1 MSASNRRTAEHR
13 AQMSTAS
20 ADNRDMSAD
29 TTSTRPT
36 PKAFISYSWD
46 SDEHKQWVLAFATRL
61 RGDGVEVTLDQWHL
75 HPGDQLT
82 AFMEWAIRDNDYIL
96 IVCTPHYA
104 DRSNRRAGGVGY
116 EGDIMTAA
124 IFTQRNERKFIPV
137 FRAGTWESAAPSW
150 LSGKYRVD
158 LRGEPYSEQAYTDL
172 TNTLHGTRPATPPVV
187 PRSAPVPASADPQ
200 PRKSEPIRILH
211 VIIDEVTAPRNDG
224 TRGSALCRVP
234 FQLSRSPT
242 RLWRALFI
250 QAWDHPSSFTSRH
263 RPGIAS
269 VDGDRIILNG
279 TTIEEV
285 ERTHRDTLVLALK
298 EANERLEE
306 ADAEAFAR
314 EDQERRRREEHE
326 RNLRDTAKRIKFD

>member
-1 MSASNRRTAEHR
+1 
-13 AQMSTAS
+13 MSTRS

-46 SDEHKQWVLAFATRL
+46 SDEHKQWVLEFATRL
-61 RGDGVEVTLDQWHL
+61 RADGVEVTLDQWHL

-82 AFMEWAIRDNDYIL
+82 AFMERAIRNNDYIL

-104 DRSNRRAGGVGY
+104 DRSNRRAGGMGY

-124 IFTQRNERKFIPV
+124 VFTQRNERKFIPV
-137 FRAGTWESAAPSW
+137 FRAGATWESAAPSW
-150 LSGKYRVD
+150 LSGKYRID

-172 TNTLHGTRPATPPVV
+172 TNTLHGTRPAVPPVV
-187 PRSAPVPASADPQ
+187 PRSAPIPASTDPR
-200 PRKSEPIRILH
+200 PPKSEPIRILH
-211 VIIDEVTAPRNDG
+211 VILDEVSAPKNDG
-224 TRGSALCRVP
+224 TRGSALYRVP

-242 RLWRALFI
+242 RLWRDFFI
-250 QAWDHPSSFTSRH
+250 EAWDHPSSYTTSH

-269 VDGDRIILNG
+269 VEGDRVILNG

-285 ERTHRDTLVLALK
+285 EKTHRDTLVLALK
-298 EANERLEE
+298 EANAKLDE
-306 ADAEAFAR
+306 ADARAFAR
-314 EDQERRRREEHE
+314 EERERRSREEHE
-326 RNLRDTAKRIKFD
+326 QKLRDTAKRITFD